1 MKPKPKS
8 DIFDLSKVKI
18 NPNLKSHANDPFV
31 RRKVEEAK
39 RVLKS
44 LQPPIDDICD

>member
-1 MKPKPKS
+1 MKPKKE

-31 RRKVEEAK
+31 VRKVEAAK
-39 RVLKS
+39 QVLAS
-44 LQPPIDDICD
+44 LKTPIDDIYK